1 MTSTT
6 RPNADRS
13 FSTMI
18 RFKEKLKPR
27 GPELGFRESCCV
39 LPSPRSTSLGYSV
52 TSPLRKLTWRR
63 TTPLDPTTNQPPPT
77 KIGSPF
83 DRLSR
88 SRSKFPRRRSTPT
101 PIQTLNDVS
110 IFLVLHFL
118 SCCWAGADFT
128 YGTLHAASAVFGRAT
143 FFLFSIYWSG
153 GGTPTRKLT
162 TQARMS
168 VIRGPDFDDGEAVVK
183 PS

>member
-6 RPNADRS
+6 RQYADRS

-101 PIQTLNDVS
+101 PIQTLFVVS

-118 SCCWAGADFT
+118 SCCFCFTLECAGSSFFFCCVWR
-128 YGTLHAASAVFGRAT
+128 LASVVSSVYFPFLRHT
-143 FFLFSIYWSG
+143 F
-153 GGTPTRKLT
+153 
-162 TQARMS
+162 M
-168 VIRGPDFDDGEAVVK
+168 
-183 PS
+183 